1 VELSLYYAAAPFYC
15 YDVNIAQNNFT
26 TIDFLSQ
33 IVYSIIVH
41 KDLEDFEMNILYLL
55 KIKSDLS
62 YVYDDNSMRQ
72 GLEKMR
78 SHSYTAIPVITR
90 DGDYVGTVTEGDFL
104 WHILRYG
111 RASIKDQ
118 ESYRVGDIVREDFM
132 LPVRVNATD
141 EELIEKAIKQN
152 FVPVVDDRN
161 KFIGI
166 VTRQD
171 IIRFFVEKHTGN
183 KQQSNVS

>member
-1 VELSLYYAAAPFYC
+1 
-15 YDVNIAQNNFT
+15 
-26 TIDFLSQ
+26 
-33 IVYSIIVH
+33 
-41 KDLEDFEMNILYLL
+41 MNLLYLL
-55 KIKSDLS
+55 KIKSDLC
-62 YVYDDNSMRQ
+62 YVYDNNTVRQ

-90 DGDYVGTVTEGDFL
+90 EGDYVGTVTEGDFL

-111 RASIKDQ
+111 GGSLKDQ
-118 ESYRVGDIVREDFM
+118 EGYRVGDIVRD
-132 LPVRVNATD
+132 
-141 EELIEKAIKQN
+141 EKAKMQN

-171 IIRFFVEKHTGN
+171 IIRFFVEKHKENG
-183 KQQSNVS
+183 SE

>member
-1 VELSLYYAAAPFYC
+1 
-15 YDVNIAQNNFT
+15 
-26 TIDFLSQ
+26 
-33 IVYSIIVH
+33 
-41 KDLEDFEMNILYLL
+41 MNLLYLL
-55 KIKSDLS
+55 KIKSDLC
-62 YVYDDNSMRQ
+62 YVYDNNTVRQ

-90 DGDYVGTVTEGDFL
+90 EGDYVGTVTEGDFL

-111 RASIKDQ
+111 GGSLKDQ
-118 ESYRVGDIVREDFM
+118 EGYRVGDIVRDEFM
-132 LPVRVNATD
+132 PPVRVDATD
-141 EELIEKAIKQN
+141 EELIEKAKMQN

-171 IIRFFVEKHTGN
+171 IIRFFVEKHKENG
-183 KQQSNVS
+183 SE